1 MIKFFDTCSIIQLQE
16 EIFESK
22 FLVSSITLHELE
34 NIKTS
39 KTKDDEIKYKVR
51 KVLHLLAENEDLY
64 EVIVYKYDD
73 LLKENHLPPT
83 ADSQII
89 ISALVA
95 QQSYPD
101 LVFITQDLACKNIA
115 KSVGLKTE
123 YSLDKRID
131 DYTGYLEVEMDD
143 LELSDF
149 YNNIIPS
156 SENKYDLLE
165 NQYLLIKQENEIIDK
180 YKWAGSAY
188 VKVPFY
194 TFDSKSIDKIKPQDD
209 YQHIAMDTLSTNQIT
224 VLRGKAG
231 SGKSY
236 LGLGYLMTLLDKG
249 KIDRI
254 VIFTNTVAV
263 RGAAKLGFYPG
274 SKNEKLLD
282 SQIGNFLA
290 AKLGDITAV
299 ERMIRENQLIL
310 LPVSDCRGVD
320 TTGMNAGIYVT
331 EAQNS
336 SIDMMKLILQRIGE
350 DSPVV
355 IEGDDVAQVDM
366 QDYAGSNNGLKRLSE
381 VFRGHN
387 FYGEVTLPII
397 HRSKIAELAEQM

>member
-180 YKWAGSAY
+180 YKWAGSTY

-194 TFDSKSIDKIKPQDD
+194 TFDSKMFGKIKPQDD
-209 YQHIAMDTLSTNQIT
+209 YQHIAMDSLFTNQVT

-236 LGLGYLMTLLDKG
+236 LGLGYLITLLERG
-249 KIDRI
+249 KIDKI
-254 VIFTNTVAV
+254 VIFCNTVAV

-274 SKNEKLLD
+274 DKDSKLLD
-282 SQIGNFLA
+282 SQIGNFLVS
-290 AKLGDITAV
+290 KFGSMTEV
-299 ERMIRENQLIL
+299 EKMIDENFLML
-310 LPVSDCRGVD
+310 VPVADCRGMD
-320 TTGMNAGIYVT
+320 TSGMNAGIYCT
-331 EAQNS
+331 ESQNLS
-336 SIDMMKLILQRIGE
+336 RDMIKLLLQRIGE
-350 DSPVV
+350 DSIVV
-355 IEGDDVAQVDM
+355 FEGDDKTQLDM
-366 QDYAGSNNGLKRLSE
+366 AEYAGSNNGLRAMSE
-381 VFRGHN
+381 VFRGECL
-387 FYGEVTLPII
+387 YGEVTLQNI
-397 HRSKIAELAEQM
+397 HRSKIAEIADRI